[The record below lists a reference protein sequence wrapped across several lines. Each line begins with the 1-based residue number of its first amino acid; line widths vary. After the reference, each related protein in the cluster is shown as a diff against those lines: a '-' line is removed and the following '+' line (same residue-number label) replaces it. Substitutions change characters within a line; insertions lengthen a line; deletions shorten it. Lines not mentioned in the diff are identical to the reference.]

1 MLLTINVNTAFLVLL
16 NIKTVLMV
24 TIVFF
29 VQNTLNLPAGLS
41 IPQGSILM
49 KNDQGQLMLVPGGS
63 HINSS
68 VRQVLQVQV
77 CYLNYLCRG
86 ACAVGCMHLFCLHL
100 SRINRKVADGFERI
114 LLSTGLSGHGRTD

>member
-1 MLLTINVNTAFLVLL
+1 
-16 NIKTVLMV
+16 
-24 TIVFF
+24 
-29 VQNTLNLPAGLS
+29 
-41 IPQGSILM
+41 M